1 MSWQSEILQSVQL
14 EVNGNRAGRRHDPV
28 RLPFVA

>member
-1 MSWQSEILQSVQL
+1 MTVAETLQSVQSGID
-14 EVNGNRAGRRHDPV
+14 GNRAGYRHDPV

>member
-1 MSWQSEILQSVQL
+1 MAVTEILQSVQL

-28 RLPFVA
+28 RLPFAA